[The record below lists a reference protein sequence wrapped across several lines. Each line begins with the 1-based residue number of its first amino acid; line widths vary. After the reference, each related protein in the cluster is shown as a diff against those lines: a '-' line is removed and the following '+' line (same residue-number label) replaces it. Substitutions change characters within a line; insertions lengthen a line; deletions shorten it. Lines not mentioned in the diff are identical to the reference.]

1 MKQSSLLATVK
12 QALPLAVAIL
22 LVAITSVSNAA
33 EKIQDTK
40 DSQANKTLPMRP
52 SILYKP
58 PLYDT
63 PQSEVSRSTESK
75 QGETSLLQVLA
86 PDHTGLTLQ
95 SQPTLYWYAS
105 TPIAVKFAITVM
117 DKQKTKPLL
126 ELDFKKAAGIQQL
139 DLGKHGITL
148 QPKLSYQ
155 WSVIPVM
162 DKNNQSITA
171 IASGLIERI
180 EPGEGL
186 SSRIKKSHGTELVNV
201 YAIEGIWYDAL
212 ETISSMIDKSPEDPS
227 LVAIR
232 LSLLEQVGVQIAAKN

>member
-1 MKQSSLLATVK
+1 MKQSRLLPTVK
-12 QALPLAVAIL
+12 QALPLALAIL

-33 EKIQDTK
+33 EQAQDTK
-40 DSQANKTLPMRP
+40 DSRVNKPLSMRP

-63 PQSEVSRSTESK
+63 PQTEVSRSTESK
-75 QGETSLLQVLA
+75 QGETSILQVLA

-105 TPIAVKFAITVM
+105 APVAVKFAITVM
-117 DKQKTKPLL
+117 GKQKTKPLL
-126 ELDFKKAAGIQQL
+126 EVDIKKATSIQQL
-139 DLGKHGITL
+139 NLGKHGITL
-148 QPKLSYQ
+148 QPKRSYQ
-155 WSVIPVM
+155 WSVTPVM
-162 DKNNQSITA
+162 DKNNQSAAA

-232 LSLLEQVGVQIAAKN
+232 LSLLEQVGVQIVAKN